1 MYIIKFK
8 WILIK
13 ITLRGESMKLYESIV
28 VSKGSPE
35 PMYMQVY
42 EGMRA
47 LIEKGSIGP
56 DEKLPTIRSLAEKL
70 GVNNVTIV
78 NAYKLLEQKGYVYSK
93 VGSGTYARGNKG
105 SGSIDN
111 SGDFDLI
118 DQGHIKMN
126 LSHINFSTSTPN
138 PKLFPVKEFKEVLN
152 EVLDRDGGFAFGYQ
166 EAQGYYPL
174 RESIKTYIE
183 DKGISVD
190 VNDVHV
196 ISGAQQGIDIVA
208 KTLVGFN
215 DTIIVES
222 PTYTGAIAAFKS
234 RGANIIEIPMK
245 EDGID
250 IKELE
255 DVLKSVSPKLIYVMT
270 SFQNP
275 TGVTYSEDKKI
286 QLLYLA
292 QKYNTYILEDDYLPE
307 LSFYGNKSMPIKA
320 IDANN
325 KVIYL
330 KSFSKI
336 FMPGIRIG
344 FLVTPELISKGVLSA
359 KHTTDISSSSLMQ
372 RAFDLYLRKKKW
384 EQHIN
389 MMWKIYKE
397 RYDETV
403 KTLRS
408 VAPFIK
414 FNEPLGG
421 IHIWAKTDIDSSAF
435 LSLAKQKGV
444 LAAPGSVFYL
454 DDRVSNYF
462 RLSFVGVERDEIPRG
477 IELLKD
483 SYYDLKNMKSE
494 NILPFM

>member
-1 MYIIKFK
+1 ME
-8 WILIK
+8 WIPIK
-13 ITLRGESMKLYESIV
+13 ITQRGEIMKVYESIEV
-28 VSKGSPE
+28 RKDSQE

-42 EGMRA
+42 EGMRT
-47 LIEKGSIGP
+47 LIEEGSIGP
-56 DEKLPTIRSLAEKL
+56 DEKLPTIRSLAGKL

-93 VGSGTYARGNKG
+93 VGSGTYARGNKANTN
-105 SGSIDN
+105 SLDT

-126 LSHINFSTSTPN
+126 LNHINFSTSTPN

-152 EVLDRDGGFAFGYQ
+152 EVLDRDGGYAFGYQ

-174 RESIKTYIE
+174 RESIKEYIE

-234 RGANIIEIPMK
+234 RGANIIEIPMR

-250 IKELE
+250 IRELE
-255 DVLKSVSPKLIYVMT
+255 EVLKSVSPKLIYVMT

-275 TGVTYSEDKKI
+275 TGVSYSEDKKI

-307 LSFYGNKSMPIKA
+307 LSFYENKSMPIKA

-344 FLVTPELISKGVLSA
+344 FLVTPELISRGVLSA

-372 RAFDLYLRKKKW
+372 RAFDLYLRRKKW
-384 EQHIN
+384 EQHID

-397 RYDETV
+397 KYDETV
-403 KTLRS
+403 KNLRELT
-408 VAPFIK
+408 PFIE

-421 IHIWAKTDIDSSAF
+421 IHIWAKTDIDSSAL
-435 LSLAKQKGV
+435 LSLGKQKGV

-454 DDRVSNYF
+454 DDRKTPYF
-462 RLSFVGVERDEIPRG
+462 RLSFVGVERDEISRG
-477 IELLKD
+477 IELLRD

>member
-1 MYIIKFK
+1 
-8 WILIK
+8 
-13 ITLRGESMKLYESIV
+13 MKQYESIIIDK
-28 VSKGSPE
+28 SSPE
-35 PMYMQVY
+35 PMYLQVY
-42 EGMRA
+42 EGMRT
-47 LIEKGSIGP
+47 LIEEGSIRP
-56 DEKLPTIRSLAEKL
+56 EEKLPTIRSLAGKL

-78 NAYKLLEQKGYVYSK
+78 NAYKLLEQKGYVYSR
-93 VGSGTYARGNKG
+93 VGSGTYVRGMSKPN
-105 SGSIDN
+105 SIVD
-111 SGDFDLI
+111 SVGDFDLI

-126 LSHINFSTSTPN
+126 QNQINFSTSTPN

-174 RESIKTYIE
+174 RESIKMYME
-183 DKGISVD
+183 EKGIGVD
-190 VNDVHV
+190 INEIHV

-208 KTLVGFN
+208 KALVGFN
-215 DTIIVES
+215 DTIVVES
-222 PTYTGAIAAFKS
+222 PTYTGATAAFKS
-234 RGANIIEIPMK
+234 RGANIIEIPMM

-255 DVLKSVSPKLIYVMT
+255 EVLKSVSPKLIYVMT

-307 LSFYGNKSMPIKA
+307 LSFSGNRSMPIKA

-344 FLVTPELISKGVLSA
+344 FLVAPAEIAKGVLSA
-359 KHTTDISSSSLMQ
+359 KHTTDISSASLMQ

-384 EQHIN
+384 EQHID

-397 RYDETV
+397 KYDDMV
-403 KTLRS
+403 KYLREM
-408 VAPFIK
+408 APFIE
-414 FNEPLGG
+414 FFDPLGG
-421 IHIWAKTDIDSSAF
+421 IHIWGKTDIDSSAL
-435 LSLAKQKGV
+435 LSLARQKGV
-444 LAAPGSVFYL
+444 IAAPGSVFYL
-454 DDRVSNYF
+454 DDRRSNFF
-462 RLSFVGVERDEIPRG
+462 RLSFVGVERDEIPKG
-477 IELLKD
+477 IELLRD